1 MGDDWASPDAIG
13 VSLSKR
19 AGSPT
24 SAARCDAPAYPCTD
38 RHVRMFESL
47 DRGGVTQS
55 RRGRNE
61 DVLQLFLR
69 IAEWLC
75 RCHMDISCPTCGDAL
90 VIVSE

>member
-1 MGDDWASPDAIG
+1 
-13 VSLSKR
+13 
-19 AGSPT
+19 
-24 SAARCDAPAYPCTD
+24 
-38 RHVRMFESL
+38 
-47 DRGGVTQS
+47 VTQS

-75 RCHMDISCPTCGDAL
+75 RCHMAISCPTCGDAL